1 MTVSGALNPLGATQ
15 FTARI
20 GRFGG
25 LLSLGIAWRRP
36 RLSLSFLAMP
46 QAGGAADDSDGIET
60 VQAVPAGDSDHVSE
74 SVPATPVP
82 RMDVGSTRSDEGGVA
97 APPLPDSTSTGRTNA
112 GRSAAADA
120 RTHSETGGTHRSRAH
135 TATLR
140 LGALAGTPPPRPHVG
155 SQSSRSGEHDHRQSA
170 AATRLR
176 SRSVRGSHAD
186 TASPPLNLQGHVS
199 AVSSLDSGLSPRTS
213 DSPDAQ
219 HSSARPLSLDRQRV
233 SDDAT
238 AEGVQSAG
246 RQRLANP
253 DTERQSGSHAALGS
267 DTDAAT
273 AERGSLGSR
282 RRVWRPHRTA
292 RSDAG
297 VARSRS
303 TAGSPTTAVALKQRD
318 SKTVN
323 SSPESFGSDTA
334 ETPVAQTRHT
344 VDPSAVQTPEDTGH
358 SRTPVRPPVLRRSG
372 PALSYVRQHESADGS
387 SAGEVSGVRDVSDSQ
402 SVDLRSA
409 VARSSLARPMSS
421 AETATA
427 DTAGCNIS
435 HGSRHLGS
443 RKSSRTYSQQY
454 ASPSDRRL
462 GRSRSHSETET
473 AVSGRS
479 SSPDRV
485 TTDARSLPGQGP
497 ADVWPRSAADQTVL
511 DRDDR
516 WRPRGRSN
524 LRTVPDQQSETSTT
538 TAERWS
544 GSHVRPS
551 VQPRPPAPTEAPA
564 AHSLALSRPFRSTVT
579 ARPLERPSDGSR
591 PHSQP
596 LGSLP
601 DRRGVDVGSV
611 DGCGRIDRLRAA
623 VTSGARST
631 VAPPRSHAGR
641 DAASAPAG
649 SSTHSV
655 GPTLDRAERSRIG
668 ASETTVAT
676 PQEVGAATVSASR
689 PPSARSR
696 ADGARWTSTAFDTRS
711 VAAVD
716 DSRSQSTADHTAPAT
731 ETTPTSIPSLQRRA
745 SRRWSPTITT
755 AATSPIR
762 VGRTTATTSR
772 SVRALTIRYGAS
784 PSSAGRSDRSPRTE
798 SRSRM
803 GGAGVSPSLA
813 VSSVGTCSSGA
824 LPPLP
829 PAVSGAPATDGR
841 PLGRPE
847 PALTSLTSVNASGRD
862 GRHVPSLGAPLE
874 SQRPSRPQSEA
885 HVPAGSSVEGS
896 AASSVG
902 YTIDRQPTPDWPRE
916 SRSASRPSLSPRST
930 MGSRSRGPA
939 RTGTSVPAPARS
951 PSVTPIVRLAE
962 RSPAGRD
969 WATSDRAAAVRTAVS
984 AGSPPSTAAETSGT
998 LVDLLIDRSHV
1009 RSTASPVPTSVP
1021 EARFGRGSSEDRG
1034 PERTAGWPERTTG
1047 SVHRERMFAQP
1058 GGSAPVPTGS
1068 LGSSRAQPVESS
1080 PPGDAVSAPDIAGG
1094 SAIAEGTGPVVD
1106 IGDTATRGV
1115 GAGVPGQATE
1125 DVHADPG
1132 GSGRPERGQTAQAG
1146 TRRLRSETA
1155 PQSRQAVVRSPV
1167 HAHDRRLGGGAT
1179 AAEARS
1185 TVSVRA
1191 TAVSPRRDELVPLS
1205 RLSTQTRRP
1214 GFLLSVSRLSTRSAG
1229 SSAAVQSP
1237 PRVDRLSPEPGRW
1250 PVPSLRYDS
1259 ADSHQAVA
1267 GTDPPLGVEQPPHR
1281 TGPLWPDIGRST
1293 LPARDGLDRSAVRSQ
1308 LARVGTVPVGQR
1320 RGQVSPADSVEGDRF
1335 RHGSTTASG
1344 SRPGSGDYERLSESR
1359 TGRTGSAGPHRPS
1372 FDSAR
1377 RADAGR
1383 LNWSALPIKNVRISQ
1398 TTSPESTAST
1408 AHRRRRSGATGVSLG
1423 GWRGS
1428 AATAVEPARSR
1439 SGSPKLSVN
1448 THRNPQ
1454 PTPSY
1459 SGEPG
1464 HRVQRQ
1470 SWTPRELTV
1479 ATRQPGATATA
1490 RRPAGG
1496 QRTPI
1501 ESPGQQPPTETPGQQ
1516 PPTETAG
1523 QRSGVAG
1530 SPVVDDTAGPVSRP
1544 LLDAAGSDGRSI
1556 GPSPSRRTRPD
1567 ASRSNRVSTMPVHS
1581 GSVGSTPATTSMV
1594 DRTRSIT
1601 DRPAV
1606 DDGRHAAVSAASW
1619 RPGRGASAPDLSV
1632 SRLPQISLTA
1642 RHGVA
1647 PVERSRSRHDEHAV
1661 PRSETPTPSAAGSPE
1676 TAIAR
1681 GDREDRRAA
1690 GGTPVTVASTRPSG
1704 GFLSDSGA
1712 PARRSA
1718 DASDRSAVSGVSV
1731 SGATRSL
1738 SVSDL
1743 AESPQGSSNAVS
1755 AVSRPRSTPV
1765 SRTRDVRGLADSRQ
1779 RTSKNPETI
1788 TGKTNKYTRSQRK
1801 TEDTMDADVTTP
1813 SLTYRSE
1820 ASAGTAAVSGE
1831 QVEPRRT
1838 QTSATPSRAGR
1849 SPPQMEDRGGRTG
1862 QQRRSAGG
1870 SQPDPQAR
1878 QAGDS
1883 RAGSEPSPKG
1893 TVEADPR
1900 PSPSPFDDDRALEP
1914 TKRIDPTETPPG
1926 GDRAGR
1932 DRTNQ
1937 SRRPDRVAGGGDV
1950 SLPDE
1955 SGSLSM
1961 DADVDRVVDVL
1972 YRRLERKLRI
1982 ERQRKGL

>member
-462 GRSRSHSETET
+462 GRSRSHSETDT

-524 LRTVPDQQSETSTT
+524 LRTVPDQQSETATT

-716 DSRSQSTADHTAPAT
+716 DSRSQSTADHTASAT
-731 ETTPTSIPSLQRRA
+731 EPTPTSIPSLQRRA

-755 AATSPIR
+755 AATSPTR
-762 VGRTTATTSR
+762 VGRSTATASR

-798 SRSRM
+798 SRSGM

-813 VSSVGTCSSGA
+813 V
-824 LPPLP
+824 
-829 PAVSGAPATDGR
+829 
-841 PLGRPE
+841 
-847 PALTSLTSVNASGRD
+847 
-862 GRHVPSLGAPLE
+862 
-874 SQRPSRPQSEA
+874 
-885 HVPAGSSVEGS
+885 
-896 AASSVG
+896 SSVG

-1743 AESPQGSSNAVS
+1743 AESPQGSSNAIS
-1755 AVSRPRSTPV
+1755 AASRPRSTPV

-1779 RTSKNPETI
+1779 RTSKYSEII
-1788 TGKTNKYTRSQRK
+1788 TRKTNNYYKSKRK

-1820 ASAGTAAVSGE
+1820 ASAGTAAGSGE
-1831 QVEPRRT
+1831 QSGPRRT
-1838 QTSATPSRAGR
+1838 QPSAPPSRAGSSR
-1849 SPPQMEDRGGRTG
+1849 PQTGGRGGRTG
-1862 QQRRSAGG
+1862 QHRRSAGG

-1883 RAGSEPSPKG
+1883 RAGSEPSPEG
-1893 TVEADPR
+1893 TVGADPR

-1950 SLPDE
+1950 SLPE
-1955 SGSLSM
+1955 GSETLSM